1 MQGREHLR
9 GSIVLAIL
17 FGIADMSLGSP
28 VSFVGFVMYSL
39 FFISARQ
46 IFYVISP
53 CWVEH

>member
-9 GSIVLAIL
+9 GSVVLAIL